1 MDYEQKYKEALARA
15 RDLHKDLV
23 EMENNMITKACE
35 IIFPELAESEDE
47 KIRKELINFFKE
59 DDVVLTHTNEEYAAW
74 LEKQKPSEKI
84 EAKCVCKD
92 IPEDEFE
99 KMTNLQ
105 KCLVKMIRYSDYNG
119 IIAAIKQFSNLIEA
133 VVKKEQKPVETRTT
147 GYWNVSEMKTP
158 EESLGISSEE
168 YRQIVDECIFGKQKE
183 QKPVEWNEETEN
195 RINALALSFLSEQG
209 IIPNLYAN
217 QIIGAYRKGYHQAL
231 NDTSAEWSKEDEEH
245 ISTITNVLED
255 RKNEQTEVGVKIL
268 DDEISW
274 LKSLHP
280 QPKQEWSEEDQ
291 TVFDYL
297 KALTFADKDKRPE
310 LAGMAIDWLKS
321 LKNRCLPQPK
331 QEWSDEDEK
340 MLDGII
346 DSVTNRRLLNEYQLG
361 WLSTLR
367 PQSHWKPSEEQLFE
381 LYKASEGI
389 QSGVNRRLLR
399 ELLEQLKDLK

>member
-1 MDYEQKYKEALARA
+1 MTEQEKAKAYDEAIERAKERHGMAAISKS
-15 RDLHKDLV
+15 DL
-23 EMENNMITKACE
+23 EF
-35 IIFPELAESEDE
+35 IFPELAESEDE
-47 KIRKELINFFKE
+47 RIRKEFCEAIWNYIPYEKA
-59 DDVVLTHTNEEYAAW
+59 HKYISW
-74 LEKQKPSEKI
+74 LEKQKPSETL

-99 KMTNLQ
+99 KMSNFQ

-119 IIAAIKQFSNLIEA
+119 TIAAIKQFSNLIEA

-147 GYWNVSEMKTP
+147 GYWNVSKMKPP

-321 LKNRCLPQPK
+321 IKDRCLPRPK

-340 MLDGII
+340 YFNTTISYLKDAREFPENA
-346 DSVTNRRLLNEYQLG
+346 NRCIY
-361 WLSTLR
+361 WLENLR
-367 PQSHWKPSEEQLFE
+367 PKRWRPSKEQMAALKEAFNKGSIAFHDME
-381 LYKASEGI
+381 VLAGLWETLKA
-389 QSGVNRRLLR
+389 L
-399 ELLEQLKDLK
+399 